1 MTRTRAFAP
10 LAIASAAIGVA
21 GTLAMPVANA
31 DTLPNGYSVTCTS
44 NGSDAICTFTGC
56 PRVKGDE
63 AGDVLHVRTPGSD
76 QDEISKDCNNAATK
90 NIGNIAPDGIT
101 ISVQGCRKHFPNSDD
116 CGAWSDYKYVPPAAA
131 AAAPAAPPPGPA
143 PKPIRCTGTGQVI
156 PADQTC
162 PAAPAAAPAP
172 PKDAIQVNEN
182 HGGQVS
188 FDVRNTSSIDA
199 QCKYNAQETR
209 GLDVP
214 ATVSQ
219 SKSVPA
225 GGTATFGPF
234 ANPVLATYAVTIS
247 CSGTFQGQ
255 PYAFNPFETT
265 VSG

>member
-10 LAIASAAIGVA
+10 LAIACAAIGVA

-44 NGSDAICTFTGC
+44 SGSDAICNFTGC

-63 AGDVLHVRTPGSD
+63 AGDVLHVRTPGSE
-76 QDEISKDCNNAATK
+76 QYEISKDCNNSATY
-90 NIGNIAPDGIT
+90 NVGNISADGIT
-101 ISVQGCRKHFPNSDD
+101 ISVQGCRKHPLGSDD

-131 AAAPAAPPPGPA
+131 APAAPPPAPA

-156 PADQTC
+156 PADQSC

-182 HGGQVS
+182 QAGQVS
-188 FDVRNTSSIDA
+188 FDVHNTSSIDV
-199 QCKYNAQETR
+199 QCSYKAQETR
-209 GLDVP
+209 GVDVP
-214 ATVSQ
+214 ATVTQ
-219 SKSVPA
+219 STSVPA

-234 ANPVLATYAVTIS
+234 PNPVLATYAVEIS

-255 PYAFNPFETT
+255 PYSFNPFQTN